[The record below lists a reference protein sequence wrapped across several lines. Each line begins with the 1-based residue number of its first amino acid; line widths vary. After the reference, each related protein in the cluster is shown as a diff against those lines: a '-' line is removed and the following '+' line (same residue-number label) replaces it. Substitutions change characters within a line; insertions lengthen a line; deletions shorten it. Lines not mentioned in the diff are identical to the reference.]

1 MRASKGEFRVGE
13 AIEVGRDRRPG
24 EVIRLKGDELV
35 GQVYE
40 DITGARPGDPVYGT
54 GGALSIRL
62 GPGLLGAIFDG
73 LLRPLD
79 IELASE
85 TSAPNGDVALA
96 FRPSVA
102 TGDVLPPGTAF
113 GMLPDSAIPGG
124 FGTGKTVLQE
134 TLANGAM
141 PMSSSTSAAASAAT
155 RWLKSCARPPLNAR
169 TIAIR
174 IQAPMKPAIR

>member
-1 MRASKGEFRVGE
+1 MSEAEIRWVGGPVLYARIKGEFRVGE

-62 GPGLLGAIFDG
+62 GPGLLGGIFDG

-113 GMLPDSAIPGG
+113 GMLPDSAIRQLCLLPPDIGG
-124 FGTGKTVLQE
+124 TVESIVAEGAYGT
-134 TLANGAM
+134 
-141 PMSSSTSAAASAAT
+141 AAT
-155 RWLKSCARPPLNAR
+155 LCTRPEQCAP
-169 TIAIR
+169 
-174 IQAPMKPAIR
+174 

>member
-1 MRASKGEFRVGE
+1 MPRRMDCWQIKGQSPRFCCAISRGMQRHDCDPANRPRVAMSEAEIRWVGGPVLYARIKGEFRVAE

-62 GPGLLGAIFDG
+62 GPGLLGGIFDG

-113 GMLPDSAIPGG
+113 GMLPD
-124 FGTGKTVLQE
+124 
-134 TLANGAM
+134 
-141 PMSSSTSAAASAAT
+141 
-155 RWLKSCARPPLNAR
+155 
-169 TIAIR
+169 
-174 IQAPMKPAIR
+174 